1 MFTSFLGFL
10 NSILKFA
17 VFRITKYFGQ
27 FASRPILV
35 PVFILSAYR
44 LKRGYIWYSSSCV
57 VTTHCLRTSPNV
69 LFSALSL
76 GLDSPQYPFRCK
88 RYLPNA
94 HSQCIGNGVCYG
106 RFPTIHR
113 YLGDSFGTKGPKGG
127 TGLYD
132 IGLHLK
138 HIRRTENA
146 IIAKV

>member
-94 HSQCIGNGVCYG
+94 HSSSSGKAVAHGSGISSLRNIGVA
-106 RFPTIHR
+106 
-113 YLGDSFGTKGPKGG
+113 FGAKGP
-127 TGLYD
+127 
-132 IGLHLK
+132 
-138 HIRRTENA
+138 
-146 IIAKV
+146 